1 MSILNVEKIQPVGSG
16 TTVTVNSGYLET
28 PSIKGSDA
36 NFTGIITATSF
47 TGSGANL
54 TSIPAGNLTGALP
67 AISGANLTGISAG
80 GGKILQVIAGT
91 TNTRVGATS
100 NSWLD
105 TNLSASITPSATSSK
120 VLVMVTGDVSADAWK
135 DGAVTVFR
143 GGTGGTNLG
152 SATLG
157 IQYLKGVSSASG
169 HAVSFNVLD
178 TPSTTSATS
187 YLVKIINSSGSG
199 NINFPYNNGG
209 NVSTIV
215 LMEISA

>member
-1 MSILNVEKIQPVGSG
+1 MGILNVDNLRAVGSG
-16 TTVTVNSGYLET
+16 TSVTCMSNRLET
-28 PSIKGSDA
+28 TNINS
-36 NFTGIITATSF
+36 TGIVTATSF
-47 TGSGANL
+47 SG
-54 TSIPAGNLTGALP
+54 
-67 AISGANLTGISAG
+67 SGANLTGIS
-80 GGKILQVIAGT
+80 GGKVLQVIAGT
-91 TNTRVGATS
+91 TNTRVTATS

-105 TNLSASITPSATSSK
+105 TNLSASITPSASSSK
-120 VLVMVTGDVSADAWK
+120 VLVMVTGDVQADAWK

-157 IQYLKGVSSASG
+157 IQYLKGVSSACG

-199 NINFPYNNGG
+199 NIYLPHNSGH
-209 NVSTIV
+209 NVNTII
-215 LMEISA
+215 LMEIGA

>member
-1 MSILNVEKIQPVGSG
+1 MGILNVDNLRAVGSG
-16 TTVTVNSGYLET
+16 TSVTCMSNRLET
-28 PSIKGSDA
+28 TNINS
-36 NFTGIITATSF
+36 TGIVTATSF
-47 TGSGANL
+47 SG
-54 TSIPAGNLTGALP
+54 
-67 AISGANLTGISAG
+67 SGANLTGIS
-80 GGKILQVIAGT
+80 GGKVLQVIAGT
-91 TNTRVGATS
+91 TNTRVAATS

-105 TNLSASITPSATSSK
+105 TNLSASITPSDSSSK
-120 VLVMVTGDVSADAWK
+120 VLVMVTGDVQADAWK

-157 IQYLKGVSSASG
+157 MQYFKGISAACG

-199 NINFPYNNGG
+199 NIYLPHNSGH
-209 NVSTIV
+209 NVNTII
-215 LMEISA
+215 LMEIGA